1 MRRRSLLAA
10 ATAAWSPAAPGHATA
25 WPDRPVRFVM
35 PGAAGGNPDI
45 LARIWAQFLAG
56 PLSQP
61 VIVENRP
68 GAAGLIGTEAV
79 MNAPPD
85 GYTFMFGFNQL
96 VTLNPLLYRRLQFD
110 PARLTPV
117 ALLSTTSYVML
128 VPRSL
133 PASSL
138 EEFVAL
144 ARQRPGRLVLGS
156 SGPGSVAYLSGEL
169 LMRAAGLALM
179 QVPFRTPA
187 SAELLTGTVQLT
199 IEPIGLATR
208 MSQPANSLVRA
219 IVHFGPVAEPTLP
232 GVPMVQEHYPGL
244 AHLGFHALWGP
255 PGLPDAIATRMAGL
269 MIDLAG
275 SPALAERMQAP
286 GTRLV
291 GQGAAAL
298 RAATREDWERWEQII
313 RAKDIRL
320 D

>member
-10 ATAAWSPAAPGHATA
+10 ATAAWSAPAPGRAAA
-25 WPDRPVRFVM
+25 WPDRPVRFIM

-45 LARIWAQFLAG
+45 LARIWAQHLAG
-56 PLSQP
+56 PLGQP

-79 MNAPPD
+79 MNAAPD

-128 VPRSL
+128 VPKSL
-133 PASSL
+133 PATSL
-138 EEFVAL
+138 EAFIAL

-169 LMRAAGLALM
+169 LMREAGISLM

-208 MSQPANSLVRA
+208 MSQPADSLVRA
-219 IVHFGPVAEPTLP
+219 IAHFGPVPEPTLP
-232 GVPMVQEHYPGL
+232 GVPMVQESYPGL

-255 PGLPDAIATRMAGL
+255 PGLPEPIAARMGAVMIAQAGN
-269 MIDLAG
+269 
-275 SPALAERMQAP
+275 PALAERMQGL

-291 GQGAAAL
+291 GQDANAL
-298 RAATREDWERWEQII
+298 RAAIREDWDRWAQII
-313 RAKDIRL
+313 RERDIRL